1 MDNPSNPMNAQATE
15 YNTAGIDIGTT
26 YSTISYYS
34 VGRTI
39 ETGKEASIDGSDTPY
54 VPSMVCNQD
63 HVVVGSD
70 AYRTRYR
77 NRTSTIYDSKR
88 FIGKRFTDESV
99 QEIIHNYAFQIVE
112 GENNR
117 AAFRVEWQGKEEIV
131 YPEQVYAMIINY
143 LCDLVE
149 KKTRRRIE
157 FLVVSVPV
165 NFNADQR
172 ACTESAVQLAHRTM
186 LAMIDEPSAA
196 ALSFTSRNVEDN
208 KTILVYDLGGG
219 TFDVSIMRKLPT
231 EYKVL
236 GVDGDSHFGGRD
248 LDKIIFDE
256 IVRQI
261 RAQNAHFELTDAF
274 KERINA
280 ECEKLKINLSTTR
293 ENGATHTL
301 LLGDG
306 DYEIELGYNELEHL
320 FVPLLE
326 PTMDRVRSC
335 LDACHLTPNDI
346 DHVILIGGSSNWPGV
361 SRIIEQMFDR
371 EKILGSDDPRL
382 AVSRGTLIYAS
393 TRFNAGLVTPV
404 MEVRM
409 LPEANAGM
417 VVPLDDDQAAANP
430 TAEIPTDEGLP
441 MPLGKTVVRQT
452 APMSDSDRGLVVPTK
467 EAIQLDSI
475 TDEEDDEEE
484 KEEPSKPVVA
494 PPTDPTSL
502 TSSLGQ
508 NPENV
513 NSMMVTPPKAASQP
527 PIDSGTMI
535 RNSATGSHAQ
545 AIVNSIRHENP
556 DSPDSPDSSLVVTDS
571 SLYLSTSTSGVPPPP
586 PIPPIIPSSPTHKP
600 KELVGA
606 VPPPPPLPLPQ
617 PPPVDRFWLKLQP
630 GLNYLKVIAN
640 GQFVM
645 QRNDT
650 ITWSHDLDGRDCE
663 LIEVDQSNVIVSD
676 KLHIDLDGQEYDFK
690 GKQLKLCIERGDLII
705 RCSEQIRQIG
715 PKPNPS
721 NPPDL
726 GTSTSEPS
734 VEPIDAIAP
743 PLPVNPVL
751 PLDIGVEV
759 RSGRMSVIIPK
770 NTPLPAVGE
779 KMFQANAGSPT
790 VIETQLYQGSN
801 LAECVKNHELG
812 LLKASGLMPSSN
824 GRAQIA
830 VKVKV
835 SVEGLLDLSYYQLGG
850 KECRCAVYHNVVLDD
865 QLLQELR
872 MKVDE
877 WRQNGSLMQ
886 RHKLIYLDTEEL
898 LKSYKHVNGDDQRYE
913 QWRER
918 LRETRV
924 RVPSEVTNGLIQHME
939 DLREQLRRELQL
951 QN

>member
-1 MDNPSNPMNAQATE
+1 MNAQATE

-131 YPEQVYAMIINY
+131 YPEQVYAMIINH

-261 RAQNAHFELTDAF
+261 RAQNAHFELTDAS

-301 LLGDG
+301 LLGDE
-306 DYEIELGYNELEHL
+306 DYEIALGYNELEHL

-361 SRIIEQMFDR
+361 SRIIEQMFDSG
-371 EKILGSDDPRL
+371 KILGSDDPRL

-452 APMSDSDRGLVVPTK
+452 APMSDDSDRGLVVPTK

-475 TDEEDDEEE
+475 TDEDEEE
-484 KEEPSKPVVA
+484 EEVEPSKPVVA
-494 PPTDPTSL
+494 PPADPQSV

-508 NPENV
+508 NPEHV

-527 PIDSGTMI
+527 PIDQGTMI
-535 RNSATGSHAQ
+535 RNSAVAVNPEFD
-545 AIVNSIRHENP
+545 IVAPTSGPNRNP
-556 DSPDSPDSSLVVTDS
+556 NRNPNPNPNPNSPDSSLVMTDS
-571 SLYLSTSTSGVPPPP
+571 SLSLSTSVSGVPPPP
-586 PIPPIIPSSPTHKP
+586 PIPPMIQPPS
-600 KELVGA
+600 
-606 VPPPPPLPLPQ
+606 PPLPPVLQPPMIQPPVPQ
-617 PPPVDRFWLKLQP
+617 PPPMPPVDRFWIKLQP

-715 PKPNPS
+715 PKPNSS

-726 GTSTSEPS
+726 GTSL
-734 VEPIDAIAP
+734 EPIAPIPP

>member
-1 MDNPSNPMNAQATE
+1 MNAQATE

-301 LLGDG
+301 LLGDE
-306 DYEIELGYNELEHL
+306 DYEIALGYNELEHL

-326 PTMDRVRSC
+326 PTMNRVRSC

-361 SRIIEQMFDR
+361 SRIIEQMFDS

-452 APMSDSDRGLVVPTK
+452 APMSDDSDRGLVVPTK

-475 TDEEDDEEE
+475 TDEEDTDDDDDEKKEEE
-484 KEEPSKPVVA
+484 EPLKPF
-494 PPTDPTSL
+494 
-502 TSSLGQ
+502 
-508 NPENV
+508 
-513 NSMMVTPPKAASQP
+513 SQP
-527 PIDSGTMI
+527 PIDQGTTI
-535 RNSATGSHAQ
+535 RNSAVGSHAQ
-545 AIVNSIRHENP
+545 AIVNSERGQNP
-556 DSPDSPDSSLVVTDS
+556 HSPDSPDSSLVVTDS
-571 SLYLSTSTSGVPPPP
+571 SLSLSTSVSGVPPPP
-586 PIPPIIPSSPTHKP
+586 PIPPMIQPPVPQPPVIQ
-600 KELVGA
+600 
-606 VPPPPPLPLPQ
+606 PPPM
-617 PPPVDRFWLKLQP
+617 PPVDRFWIKLQP

-676 KLHIDLDGQEYDFK
+676 KLHIDLDGLEYDFK

-715 PKPNPS
+715 PKPNPP
-721 NPPDL
+721 NPPSPFVPTNPPRL
-726 GTSTSEPS
+726 GTSTSEPG
-734 VEPIDAIAP
+734 VEPIQDSIAP

-751 PLDIGVEV
+751 SSDIGVEV